1 MSTTPAKLSVAAGA
15 EVVDLA
21 RVVIVAETESS
32 DVGLAVFD
40 TSAGVVV
47 VRVGSDA
54 TSTRNHHQG
63 HNPGGDDDTLRH
75 LARQDAHLP
84 LPRVATDA

>member
-47 VRVGSDA
+47 VGSVAMRPPHETTIRDTIQAA
-54 TSTRNHHQG
+54 TTTRFDIWLGRTPTSHSH
-63 HNPGGDDDTLRH
+63 
-75 LARQDAHLP
+75 
-84 LPRVATDA
+84 V